1 MVVIYLTDVASDK
14 ITELIRSMKYVQKDM
29 YDLFRWEEEFLIH
42 RAEEEG
48 IEGMREFL
56 AGNRKLGNHIRGV
69 KWSKKRE
76 YE

>member
-1 MVVIYLTDVASDK
+1 MVVSYLADVASDK

-29 YDLFRWEEEFLIH
+29 YDLFRWEEDFLIQ

-56 AGNRKLGNHIRGV
+56 AGDRRLGNNIRGV

>member
-1 MVVIYLTDVASDK
+1 MVVSYLADVASDK

-29 YDLFRWEEEFLIH
+29 YDLFHWEEDFLIQ

-56 AGNRKLGNHIRGV
+56 AGDRKLGNNIRGV